1 MQCSGENY
9 RGKISTTISG
19 FTCQRWDSQKPH
31 NHGYIPSAWDIIIY
45 STSGYGLFCAFFDY
59 GLSFV
64 VFLISTWK
72 RTIAGTP
79 MESPGP
85 GASPLVLPNAGKRA
99 PFHDVV
105 SNVLVNLKHTV
116 FCQMISSSS
125 LIGQCFLVATE
136 PPTIVPELTCASG
149 EGSSYRGTIAVTVSG
164 KTCQDWASQSPQK
177 HSRTPEN
184 YPCK

>member
-1 MQCSGENY
+1 MEKTTEARSPPLWVDLPANAGTLKNPTTTVTSLQRETLSFIAQ
-9 RGKISTTISG
+9 RG
-19 FTCQRWDSQKPH
+19 
-31 NHGYIPSAWDIIIY
+31 Y
-45 STSGYGLFCAFFDY
+45 SLFCAYFNY

-85 GASPLVLPNAGKRA
+85 GASPLVHPNVGNRA
-99 PFHDVV
+99 PFHDAV
-105 SNVLVNLKHTV
+105 SNVLVNLKHKV
-116 FCQMISSSS
+116 LCQMISSS

-136 PPTIVPELTCASG
+136 PPTIVPELTCTSG

-177 HSRTPEN
+177 HSRTSEN